1 MQTFS
6 RKGESDVIL
15 CQLNTYFLKK
25 SKRGRADETFHFEA
39 VQLSVLGQSCE
50 IGHVLSVISKDA

>member
-15 CQLNTYFLKK
+15 CQLNMYFFLKK
-25 SKRGRADETFHFEA
+25 KKQAEAGGGAQIKPFHFEA
-39 VQLSVLGQSCE
+39 AQL
-50 IGHVLSVISKDA
+50 